1 MKATVAIAGEAAGHA
16 AAGPEAVGSR
26 SPSTLLQIPDMLPSP
41 AGNLRASHANPA
53 PEGPARYGRA
63 PLKVAVAARTL
74 DRRPRRGHVRLPL
87 THGDGTPHRSGAP
100 GPVDGGCS
108 LLLD

>member
-53 PEGPARYGRA
+53 SIRENRDR
-63 PLKVAVAARTL
+63 LK
-74 DRRPRRGHVRLPL
+74 
-87 THGDGTPHRSGAP
+87 
-100 GPVDGGCS
+100 
-108 LLLD
+108 LLLLWNRAVQHRLGPPEAVTLPCCPESRSPSTAAQISSL